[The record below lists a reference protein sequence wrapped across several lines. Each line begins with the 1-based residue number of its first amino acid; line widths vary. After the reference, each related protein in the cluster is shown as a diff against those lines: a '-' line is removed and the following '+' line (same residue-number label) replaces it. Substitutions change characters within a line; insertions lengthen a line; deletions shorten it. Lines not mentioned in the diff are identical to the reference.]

1 LQVARVLIFEGRR
14 IALTKITIQMNTIIK
29 FGLAAFAAGA
39 FSTLPSKADNNTPD
53 SFTRHGLP
61 IPGAYFKNQQ
71 PATVAVSKS
80 GKGVGAQQQT
90 TSKAA
95 KKQTKHIRPADSGS

>member
-1 LQVARVLIFEGRR
+1 
-14 IALTKITIQMNTIIK
+14 MNTIIK

-61 IPGAYFKNQQ
+61 IPGAYFKNRESQQ
-71 PATVAVSKS
+71 PATIAVSKS
-80 GKGVGAQQQT
+80 GKGVGEQKQT
-90 TSKAA
+90 TSKAG
-95 KKQTKHIRPADSGS
+95 KKHTKHVR

>member
-1 LQVARVLIFEGRR
+1 
-14 IALTKITIQMNTIIK
+14 MNTIIK

-61 IPGAYFKNQQ
+61 IPGAYFKNRESQQ
-71 PATVAVSKS
+71 PATIAVSKS
-80 GKGVGAQQQT
+80 EKGVGQEKQT
-90 TSKAA
+90 TTNAG
-95 KKQTKHIRPADSGS
+95 KKQTKPVRPTSSRR

>member
-1 LQVARVLIFEGRR
+1 
-14 IALTKITIQMNTIIK
+14 MNTIIK

-71 PATVAVSKS
+71 PATIAVSKS
-80 GKGVGAQQQT
+80 EKGVGQE
-90 TSKAA
+90 
-95 KKQTKHIRPADSGS
+95 KQTISKGGKKHTKHVRPANSGS